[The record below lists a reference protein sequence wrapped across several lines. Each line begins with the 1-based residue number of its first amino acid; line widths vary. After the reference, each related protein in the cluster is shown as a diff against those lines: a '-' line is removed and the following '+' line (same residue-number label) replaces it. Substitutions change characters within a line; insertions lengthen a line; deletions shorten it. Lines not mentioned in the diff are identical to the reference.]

1 MNLSLAVLV
10 GVASGVGILTAL
22 TAVRDSL
29 NVSSTRFRRPSR
41 RTPIDERALVE
52 SLAVWIEQLRDT
64 MAGARGLEQA
74 IVATSE
80 TAPALLR
87 PAVVRLS
94 DRLVH
99 DSLAVAAT
107 GFADEVD
114 NSLADFVVAV
124 LVTASEQQVRDV
136 GSVLTHLAECCRD
149 EVKMRTRV
157 WVSRARTRS
166 ATRIIGVVVVAFI
179 AGLFV
184 LNRSYL
190 EPYGSPTG
198 MVVLIVVFALFASAL
213 ATMNRMAH
221 FHTPPRFMAARGGEP
236 S

>member
-1 MNLSLAVLV
+1 MNTSLSVLLGVAV
-10 GVASGVGILTAL
+10 GVGVLTTLTAL
-22 TAVRDSL
+22 RDS
-29 NVSSTRFRRPSR
+29 VRPSTSRFRRPKSR
-41 RTPIDERALVE
+41 PSTDERALVE
-52 SLAVWIEQLRDT
+52 ALAVWIEQLRDT

-74 IVATSE
+74 IVATAE
-80 TAPALLR
+80 TAPTLLR
-87 PAVVRLS
+87 SSVARLATRLS
-94 DRLVH
+94 H
-99 DSLAVAAT
+99 ESLSAAAVD
-107 GFADEVD
+107 FSDEVD

-136 GSVLTHLAECCRD
+136 GTVLTHLAECCRD

-166 ATRIIGVVVVAFI
+166 AVRIIGIVVVAFVS
-179 AGLFV
+179 GLFV

-198 MVVLIVVFALFASAL
+198 FMILLIVVALFAGAL
-213 ATMNRMAH
+213 VTMNRLSH
-221 FHTPPRFMAARGGEP
+221 FETPPRFMAAQGGDR

>member
-1 MNLSLAVLV
+1 MNISIAVLI
-10 GVASGVGILTAL
+10 GVATGVGALTTLTAI
-22 TAVRDSL
+22 RGSFE
-29 NVSSTRFRRPSR
+29 VSPKRARRTSR
-41 RTPIDERALVE
+41 RAPVDERALVE

-74 IVATSE
+74 IVATAE
-80 TAPALLR
+80 TAPSLLR
-87 PAVVRLS
+87 PSVIRLA

-99 DSLAVAAT
+99 DTLSIAAVD
-107 GFADEVD
+107 FADEVD

-136 GSVLTHLAECCRD
+136 GSVLSHLAECCRD

-166 ATRIIGVVVVAFI
+166 ATRIIGVVVVAFV

-198 MVVLIVVFALFASAL
+198 VIVLVVVIALFISAL
-213 ATMNRMAH
+213 TTMNRLAH
-221 FHTPPRFMAARGGEP
+221 FESPPRFMAARQGVEA
-236 S
+236 

>member
-1 MNLSLAVLV
+1 MNVSFAVLIGVVMGV
-10 GVASGVGILTAL
+10 GVLTAL
-22 TAVRDSL
+22 TAVRDS
-29 NVSSTRFRRPSR
+29 FRLPSLPVR
-41 RTPIDERALVE
+41 RAAKRAPADERALVE

-74 IVATSE
+74 IVATAD
-80 TAPALLR
+80 TAPTLLR

-99 DSLAVAAT
+99 DSLSVAA
-107 GFADEVD
+107 GDFAEEVD

-136 GSVLTHLAECCRD
+136 GTVLTHLAECCRD

-166 ATRIIGVVVVAFI
+166 AVRIIGVVVVAFV
-179 AGLFV
+179 AGLFA

-190 EPYGSPTG
+190 EPYGSPAG
-198 MVVLIVVFALFASAL
+198 LLVLIVVVVLFASAL
-213 ATMNRMAH
+213 TTMNRLAH
-221 FHTPPRFMAARGGEP
+221 FHTPPRFMAARGGEA

>member
-1 MNLSLAVLV
+1 MNTSIAALV
-10 GVASGVGILTAL
+10 GVAIGVGALTTL
-22 TAVRDSL
+22 TAVRDSFD
-29 NVSSTRFRRPSR
+29 VSVPRFRRPVK
-41 RTPIDERALVE
+41 RTTVDERVLVE

-74 IVATSE
+74 IVATAE
-80 TAPALLR
+80 TAPELLR
-87 PAVVRLS
+87 PAVVRLA

-99 DSLAVAAT
+99 DTLSGAAAD
-107 GFADEVD
+107 FAEEVD

-136 GSVLTHLAECCRD
+136 GSVLSHLAECCRD

-166 ATRIIGVVVVAFI
+166 AVRIIGVVVVAFV

-198 MVVLIVVFALFASAL
+198 LLVLGVVIALFIGAL
-213 ATMNRMAH
+213 TTMNRLAH
-221 FHTPPRFMAARGGEP
+221 FDTPPRFMAARKGV
-236 S
+236 SA

>member
-1 MNLSLAVLV
+1 MSTSIAVLIGVAV
-10 GVASGVGILTAL
+10 GVGTLTTLTAI
-22 TAVRDSL
+22 RDS
-29 NVSSTRFRRPSR
+29 VDVTSMRFRRSVKRAPS
-41 RTPIDERALVE
+41 DERALVE

-74 IVATSE
+74 IVATAE
-80 TAPALLR
+80 TAPYLLR
-87 PAVVRLS
+87 PAVGRLS

-99 DSLAVAAT
+99 ESLSAAAAD
-107 GFADEVD
+107 FADEVD

-136 GSVLTHLAECCRD
+136 GSVLSHLAECCRD

-166 ATRIIGVVVVAFI
+166 AVRIIGGVVVLFL

-198 MVVLIVVFALFASAL
+198 MVVLIVVATLFVSAL
-213 ATMNRMAH
+213 TAMNRLAH
-221 FHTPPRFMAARGGEP
+221 FDTPPRFMAARGGTR

>member
-1 MNLSLAVLV
+1 MRVSVAVLI
-10 GVASGVGILTAL
+10 GVALGVGALTVI

-29 NVSSTRFRRPSR
+29 RLSTLRVRRSAKRAPS
-41 RTPIDERALVE
+41 DERVLVE

-74 IVATSE
+74 IVATAE
-80 TAPALLR
+80 TAPTLLR
-87 PAVVRLS
+87 PAVVRLA

-99 DSLAVAAT
+99 DSLSAAAAD
-107 GFADEVD
+107 FAEEVD

-136 GSVLTHLAECCRD
+136 GSVLGHLADCCRD

-166 ATRIIGVVVVAFI
+166 AVRIIGVVVVAFVS
-179 AGLFV
+179 GLFV

-190 EPYGSPTG
+190 EPYGSPAG
-198 MVVLIVVFALFASAL
+198 LVVLCVVVVLFASAL
-213 ATMNRMAH
+213 VSMNRLAH
-221 FHTPPRFMAARGGEP
+221 FHTPPRFMAAGRGVP

>member
-1 MNLSLAVLV
+1 MNTSLSVLV
-10 GVASGVGILTAL
+10 GVAIGVGSLTTLTAL
-22 TAVRDSL
+22 RDCAHAP
-29 NVSSTRFRRPSR
+29 RFHRPKSRPS
-41 RTPIDERALVE
+41 TDERALVE
-52 SLAVWIEQLRDT
+52 ALAVWIEQLRDT

-74 IVATSE
+74 IVATAE
-80 TAPALLR
+80 TAPGLLR
-87 PAVVRLS
+87 PAVVRLAA
-94 DRLVH
+94 RLSH
-99 DSLAVAAT
+99 DSLAAAALD
-107 GFADEVD
+107 FSDEVD

-136 GSVLTHLAECCRD
+136 GTVLTHLAECCRD

-166 ATRIIGVVVVAFI
+166 AVRIIGIVVVAFV

-198 MVVLIVVFALFASAL
+198 LVVLVVVVALFTGAL
-213 ATMNRMAH
+213 VAMNRLSH
-221 FHTPPRFMAARGGEP
+221 FEAPPRFMAARGVGP

>member
-1 MNLSLAVLV
+1 MSTSIAVLIGVAV
-10 GVASGVGILTAL
+10 GVGTLTTLTAI
-22 TAVRDSL
+22 RDS
-29 NVSSTRFRRPSR
+29 VDVTSMRFRRSVKRAPS
-41 RTPIDERALVE
+41 DERALVE

-74 IVATSE
+74 IVATAE
-80 TAPALLR
+80 TAPHLLR
-87 PAVVRLS
+87 PAVGRLS

-99 DSLAVAAT
+99 ESLSAAAAD
-107 GFADEVD
+107 FADEVD

-136 GSVLTHLAECCRD
+136 GSVLSHLAECCRD

-166 ATRIIGVVVVAFI
+166 AVRIIGGVVVLFL

-198 MVVLIVVFALFASAL
+198 MVVLIVVSTLFVSAL
-213 ATMNRMAH
+213 TAMNRLAH
-221 FHTPPRFMAARGGEP
+221 FDTPPRFMAARGGTR

>member
-1 MNLSLAVLV
+1 MKTSIAALI
-10 GVASGVGILTAL
+10 GVATGIGTLTTL
-22 TAVRDSL
+22 TAVRDSFD
-29 NVSSTRFRRPSR
+29 VSTPRFRRPAKR
-41 RTPIDERALVE
+41 ATADERVLVE
-52 SLAVWIEQLRDT
+52 ALAVWIEQLRDT

-74 IVATSE
+74 IAATAD

-87 PAVVRLS
+87 PSVVRLA

-99 DSLAVAAT
+99 DTLSTAAAD
-107 GFADEVD
+107 FAEEID

-136 GSVLTHLAECCRD
+136 GSVLSHLAECCRD

-166 ATRIIGVVVVAFI
+166 ATRIIGVVVLAFI
-179 AGLFV
+179 VGLFL

-190 EPYGSPTG
+190 EPYGSPAG
-198 MVVLIVVFALFASAL
+198 MLVLGIVGSLFAAAL
-213 ATMNRMAH
+213 VTMSRLSR
-221 FHTPPRFMAARGGEP
+221 FDTPPRFMAARREVV

>member
-1 MNLSLAVLV
+1 MSTSIAVLIGVAV
-10 GVASGVGILTAL
+10 GVGTLTTLTAI
-22 TAVRDSL
+22 RDS
-29 NVSSTRFRRPSR
+29 VDVTSMRFRRSVKRAPS
-41 RTPIDERALVE
+41 DERALVE

-74 IVATSE
+74 IVATAE
-80 TAPALLR
+80 TAPYLLR
-87 PAVVRLS
+87 PAVGRLS

-99 DSLAVAAT
+99 ESLSAAAAD
-107 GFADEVD
+107 FADEVD

-136 GSVLTHLAECCRD
+136 GSVLSHLAECCRD

-166 ATRIIGVVVVAFI
+166 AVRIIGGVVVLFL

-198 MVVLIVVFALFASAL
+198 MVVLIVVATLFVSAL
-213 ATMNRMAH
+213 TAMNRLSH
-221 FHTPPRFMAARGGEP
+221 FDTPPRFMAARGGTR